1 MTATKEITSAS
12 VIKALDER
20 KSLKAQ
26 IEEMNAKIEEMN
38 AKIKE
43 LEASIENEIGQ
54 GTFHCNGYSITC
66 LDKDTTRFDTTR
78 FKAEQPEV
86 YAEYC
91 KTSTVHSFTVRELTK

>member
-1 MTATKEITSAS
+1 METKNITSQS

-20 KSLKAQ
+20 QSLKAQ
-26 IEEMNAKIEEMN
+26 IEEMT

-66 LDKDTTRFDTTR
+66 LDKETTRFDTSR
-78 FKAEQPEV
+78 FKTEQPEV

-91 KTSTVHSFTVRELTK
+91 KTSTVHSFSVGELAEK

>member
-1 MTATKEITSAS
+1 MNTKEITSVS

-20 KSLKAQ
+20 QSLKAQ
-26 IEEMNAKIEEMN
+26 IEEMN

-43 LEASIENEIGQ
+43 LEASIESEIGQ
-54 GTFHCNGYSITC
+54 GTFHCNGYSISC
-66 LDKDTTRFDTTR
+66 LDKETTRFDTTR

-91 KTSTVHSFTVRELTK
+91 KTSTVHSFTVRELAEK

>member
-20 KSLKAQ
+20 QSLKAQ
-26 IEEMNAKIEEMN
+26 IEEMN

-43 LEASIENEIGQ
+43 LEASIESEIGQ

-91 KTSTVHSFTVRELTK
+91 KTSTVHSFTVRELIEK

>member
-1 MTATKEITSAS
+1 MDVKEITSKT
-12 VIKALDER
+12 VIGALNER
-20 KSLKAQ
+20 QSLKAQ
-26 IEEMNAKIEEMN
+26 IEEMTAR
-38 AKIKE
+38 IKE
-43 LEASIENEIGQ
+43 LEASIEEEIGQ
-54 GTFHCNGYSITC
+54 GTFHCNGFSVSC